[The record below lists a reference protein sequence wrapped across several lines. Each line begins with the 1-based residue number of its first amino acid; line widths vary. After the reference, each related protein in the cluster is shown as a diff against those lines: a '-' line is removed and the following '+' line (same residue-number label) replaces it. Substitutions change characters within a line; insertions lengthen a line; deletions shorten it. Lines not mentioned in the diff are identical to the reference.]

1 MRAIEGGRE
10 GEVEDVFWQSLAAQ
24 VHSGG
29 SGSRG
34 SGGGSGGA
42 ASGFV
47 ITDDVVWRRA
57 EPHGV
62 KHER

>member
-34 SGGGSGGA
+34 SGGA

>member
-1 MRAIEGGRE
+1 M
-10 GEVEDVFWQSLAAQ
+10 EDLFWQSLAAQ

-29 SGSRG
+29 N
-34 SGGGSGGA
+34 GGGSSGGA

-57 EPHGV
+57 EPRGV

>member
-1 MRAIEGGRE
+1 MRLLARRRGG
-10 GEVEDVFWQSLAAQ
+10 GEVEDLFWQSLAAQ

-29 SGSRG
+29 S
-34 SGGGSGGA
+34 GSGGA

>member
-1 MRAIEGGRE
+1 M
-10 GEVEDVFWQSLAAQ
+10 EDLFWQSLAAQ

-29 SGSRG
+29 SG
-34 SGGGSGGA
+34 GGGGA

>member
-1 MRAIEGGRE
+1 M
-10 GEVEDVFWQSLAAQ
+10 EDLFWQSLAAQ

-29 SGSRG
+29 SVR
-34 SGGGSGGA
+34 GGGSGGA